1 LGGKGH
7 LSAKGGAVAGFL
19 AVALGGAAAP
29 ASAEP
34 AVRSQVRIEDP
45 RHGIAVSD
53 AIRGALGR
61 LEDARCRAV
70 FSDFE
75 ASSGRSLQQALEDRQ
90 ETPQARLE
98 RVLFEDGSRRRGCQA
113 PSRAAFTVPGTLV
126 VYVCGRA
133 FSAAAER
140 SRAFADAA
148 IIHELLHTLG
158 LGEDPPTS
166 KEITDAVMARC
177 AR

>member
-1 LGGKGH
+1 MGAEGS
-7 LSAKGGAVAGFL
+7 LSARGGAVVGAL
-19 AVALGGAAAP
+19 VVVLGGAAVL
-29 ASAEP
+29 ASAQS
-34 AVRSQVRIEDP
+34 AVRPQVRIEDA
-45 RHGIAVSD
+45 RDGIAVSD
-53 AIRGALGR
+53 AIRGALRR
-61 LEDARCRAV
+61 LEDARCQTV
-70 FSDFE
+70 FSDF
-75 ASSGRSLQQALEDRQ
+75 AATSSRSLQEALEDKQ
-90 ETPQARLE
+90 KTPQGRLE
-98 RVLFEDGSRRRGCQA
+98 RVLFEDKSRRRGCQA

-126 VYVCGRA
+126 VYVCGRT
-133 FSAAAER
+133 FREAAER